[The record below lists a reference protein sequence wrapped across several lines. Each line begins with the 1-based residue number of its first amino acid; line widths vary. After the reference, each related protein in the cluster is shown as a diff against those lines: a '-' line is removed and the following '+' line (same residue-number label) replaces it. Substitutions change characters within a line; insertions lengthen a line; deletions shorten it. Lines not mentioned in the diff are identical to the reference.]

1 MRSSPRFALASILA
15 FFAAALTQQAA
26 PVPQQRGGGQA
37 GPPQTISERT
47 AGMEKRDG
55 FFPFYWDAK
64 AGKIWLEIDKWD
76 TEFLYADSLPAGLG
90 SNDVGLDRGRLGGA
104 EVVKFQRSGPRV
116 LLVAQNYSYRAVSN
130 DAAERKAVT
139 DSFAQSVIWG
149 FDVAAEEGS
158 RVLVDATNFYLRD
171 AVDVVGTLRRTQQG
185 QYRLDPARSAFY
197 LPRTKNFPKNTEVE
211 VTLTFTGDQPGGF
224 VRSVTPVP
232 GAITLREHV
241 SFIELPGPGYTP
253 RAYDPRGGYFGIQYM
268 DYATPVTEPI
278 VKRFI
283 GRHRLQKKNPSA
295 AESEAVEPIIY
306 YMDRGA
312 PEPIRSALME
322 GARWW
327 NQAFAT
333 AGYKDAFRVELL
345 PEDAD
350 PMDARYNLIQWVHR
364 STRGWSYGS
373 SITDP
378 RTGEIIK
385 GHVSLGSLR
394 VRQDFLIAEGLLAPY
409 DNPNSPV
416 TPKQKAAL
424 EMALA
429 RLRQLAAHEVGH
441 TLGLQHNYIAS
452 TANRASVMDYPHPW
466 IKVGSDSALDL
477 GDAYAVGIGEW
488 DKVAIT
494 FGYQDFPAGTD
505 EAAGLNKVL
514 AGGRARGI
522 HYLSD
527 QDARPPGSAHPNTHL
542 WDSGPNAVDELDRL
556 MKIRAKVL
564 ENFSEKNIRPG
575 MPLAALEDVLVPMYF
590 LHRYQMEAAAKSV
603 GGLRYTYAVRGDEQ
617 KPTEAIPAAEQRRAL
632 AAVLETVRPVN
643 LALPESLLQKIPP
656 RPAGFFG
663 NPRELFAGNT
673 GLTFDGLSPAA
684 IGANMAIGLL
694 LNPERAAR
702 LVEYHARDG
711 KQLGLEEVLDKLI
724 AESWKSPR
732 PPAAM
737 GYAAEIARVVDAVT
751 LTHLMG
757 LAANDRAATQVRAIA
772 YQKLEELRRWI
783 STQASATADSAL
795 RAHYSFAAAQIKR
808 FQDNPKDFQL
818 PRLPDPPDGQPI
830 GSDEPWCDWA
840 PPAFN

>member
-1 MRSSPRFALASILA
+1 MRSQLRCISIP
-15 FFAAALTQQAA
+15 AALFLLFITSPIVQAGTLRS
-26 PVPQQRGGGQA
+26 PQQRGSSQGSAVQS
-37 GPPQTISERT
+37 ISERT
-47 AGMEKRDG
+47 AGADKREG
-55 FFPFYWDAK
+55 FFNFYWDAK

-76 TEFLYADSLPAGLG
+76 TEFLYTDSLPAGLG
-90 SNDVGLDRGRLGGA
+90 SNDIGLDRGRLGGN

-130 DAAERKAVT
+130 DPYERKAVT
-139 DSFAQSVIWG
+139 DSFGQSVIWG

-158 RVLVDATNFYLRD
+158 RVLVDATNFYVRD
-171 AVDVVGTLRRTQQG
+171 AVDVVGTLRRSQQG
-185 QYRLDPARSAFY
+185 QYRLDATRSAFY

-241 SFIELPGPGYTP
+241 SFVELPGPGYTP
-253 RAYDPRGGYFGIQYM
+253 RAYDPRGGYFGIQYL
-268 DYATPVTEPI
+268 DYASSVSEPI

-283 GRHRLQKKNPSA
+283 ARHRLQKKDPRA
-295 AESEAVEPIIY
+295 AVSEAVEPIIY

-322 GARWW
+322 GASWW
-327 NQAFAT
+327 NQAFEA
-333 AGYKDAFRVELL
+333 AGYKNAFRVELM

-373 SITDP
+373 TISDP

-409 DNPNSPV
+409 DNLNTPV

-452 TANRASVMDYPHPW
+452 AANRASVMDYPHPL
-466 IKVGSDSALDL
+466 IKLGKDNSIDL
-477 GDAYAVGIGEW
+477 SDAYAVGIGEW

-505 EAAGLNKVL
+505 EAAGLNKIL
-514 AGGRARGI
+514 ADGRARGI
-522 HYLSD
+522 HYLTD

-542 WDSGPNAVDELDRL
+542 WDSGANAVDELNRL
-556 MKIRAKVL
+556 MKIRGTVL

-575 MPLAALEDVLVPMYF
+575 MPMAALEDVLVPMYF
-590 LHRYQMEAAAKSV
+590 LHRYQTEAAVKSV

-617 KPTEAIPAAEQRRAL
+617 TPTEMVPGAEQRRAL
-632 AAVLETVRPVN
+632 TAVLETIRPGN
-643 LALPESLLQKIPP
+643 LALPEKLLQQIPP

-663 NPRELFAGNT
+663 NPRELFSGNT

-684 IGANMAIGLL
+684 IAANMTIGLL
-694 LNPERAAR
+694 LHPERAAR
-702 LVEYHARDG
+702 LVEYHARDA
-711 KQLGLEEVLDKLI
+711 KLPGLEEVLDKLL

-732 PPAAM
+732 APAAM
-737 GYAAEIARVVDAVT
+737 GYAAEIERVVDAVA
-751 LTHLMG
+751 LTHLLG
-757 LAANDRAATQVRAIA
+757 LAANERATAQVRAIA
-772 YQKLEELRRWI
+772 YQKLEDLRKWLG
-783 STQASATADSAL
+783 TQSGVADSAL
-795 RAHYSFAAAQIKR
+795 RAHYAFAAAQIKR

-818 PRLPDPPDGQPI
+818 PHLPDPPDGQPI
-830 GSDEPWCDWA
+830 GSNEDWCSW
-840 PPAFN
+840 N